1 MEYFVIDSR
10 NVKQGAVNYTLK
22 DTVNEE
28 VLGSFYQPELSRV
41 KVTDDMVYR
50 VDKVL
55 RKRKKS
61 SPRFLGW
68 MATKILE
75 LDSRQL
81 AQRL

>member
-10 NVKQGAVNYTLK
+10 YVKQGVVNYTPK

-41 KVTDDMVYR
+41 KVTDDTVYR

-55 RKRKKS
+55 RKRKNQVLVS
-61 SPRFLGW
+61 
-68 MATKILE
+68 
-75 LDSRQL
+75 
-81 AQRL
+81 

>member
-10 NVKQGAVNYTLK
+10 YVKQGVVNYTPK

-55 RKRKKS
+55 RERKNQVLVS
-61 SPRFLGW
+61 
-68 MATKILE
+68 
-75 LDSRQL
+75 
-81 AQRL
+81 

>member
-10 NVKQGAVNYTLK
+10 YVKQGVVNYTPK

-41 KVTDDMVYR
+41 KNYR
-50 VDKVL
+50 RHGISCGQGTAKT
-55 RKRKKS
+55 KKS